1 MKKKTRSSLFFFSP
15 SSSYLRLL
23 TVEEK
28 HTSNEEARRCE
39 ICLRPIERKA
49 DIRIIRL
56 KDSEFLAHA
65 FCLLR
70 LRRLACKLYQT
81 PSPIPTLNRELTLN
95 EFLLSKRPQ
104 NDAEII
110 CCIASYLHLT
120 NPKRGLTPSM
130 VKKELRFAAFKITD
144 IKSAFHEASEKLG
157 YLRKHDSLQQ
167 EAFIITE
174 KGLSMVKRLPG
185 VFD

>member
-1 MKKKTRSSLFFFSP
+1 
-15 SSSYLRLL
+15 
-23 TVEEK
+23 
-28 HTSNEEARRCE
+28 
-39 ICLRPIERKA
+39 
-49 DIRIIRL
+49 
-56 KDSEFLAHA
+56 
-65 FCLLR
+65 
-70 LRRLACKLYQT
+70 
-81 PSPIPTLNRELTLN
+81 
-95 EFLLSKRPQ
+95 
-104 NDAEII
+104 
-110 CCIASYLHLT
+110 
-120 NPKRGLTPSM
+120 M

>member
-1 MKKKTRSSLFFFSP
+1 MRSSLLFSFSP
-15 SSSYLRLL
+15 SSPYLRLL

-28 HTSNEEARRCE
+28 HTSDEEARRCE
-39 ICLRPIERKA
+39 ICLRPIERKS

-70 LRRLACKLYQT
+70 LRRLACKLYHT

-104 NDAEII
+104 NDVEIV
-110 CCIASYLHLT
+110 CCIAFYLHLT
-120 NPKRGLTPSM
+120 SSERGLTASM
-130 VKKELRFAAFKITD
+130 VEKKLHFAAFKVTNIQ
-144 IKSAFHEASEKLG
+144 SAFHEASEKLG
-157 YLRKHDSLQQ
+157 YLRKQDGPQQ
-167 EAFIITE
+167 EAFILTE

-185 VFD
+185 SLD